1 KVVRRYEHDQRSFT
15 QGLEF
20 DGEDTMLEGTGLYGK
35 SLLRRLRY
43 KDSKVLQETA
53 LDEDLFGEGIT
64 VYQDFIVQLT
74 WKENVALVYDKNS
87 LERKGS
93 FTYPYEGWGAVT
105 MGDSLITTDGTN
117 VLSDLASTGVAV
129 RIAIRLNELENVEGE
144 LWANLWPTETII
156 RIDPKSGRILGWVD
170 LRGLRRECE
179 KIAGPMKQLDV
190 LNGIAFHKGSQ
201 GRKLIVTGK
210 WWPRSFEI

>member
-1 KVVRRYEHDQRSFT
+1 
-15 QGLEF
+15 
-20 DGEDTMLEGTGLYGK
+20 M
-35 SLLRRLRY
+35 
-43 KDSKVLQETA
+43 
-53 LDEDLFGEGIT
+53 
-64 VYQDFIVQLT
+64 
-74 WKENVALVYDKNS
+74 
-87 LERKGS
+87 
-93 FTYPYEGWGAVT
+93 
-105 MGDSLITTDGTN
+105 
-117 VLSDLASTGVAV
+117 

-156 RIDPKSGRILGWVD
+156 RIDPKSGRILVSSVLNRSLPLCPAHVKDQGWVD

-210 WWPRSFEI
+210 WWPRSFEIELVGSSPTCTAKDGDYRQEAACHSLAWPPSRHAGSGEVALSNSISRQIIPEMNFGD